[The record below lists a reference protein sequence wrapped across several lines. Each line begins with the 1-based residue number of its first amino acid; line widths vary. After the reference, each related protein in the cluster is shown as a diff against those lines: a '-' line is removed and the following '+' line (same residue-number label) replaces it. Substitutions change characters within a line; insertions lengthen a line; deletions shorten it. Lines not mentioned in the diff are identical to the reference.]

1 MRTSVLFHGNGYIIG
16 RSNAPLSLDAVS
28 TVLLPLFPDFAHTG
42 DYFENRFSGQEKIA
56 TEINMPLDAA
66 PLESTRD
73 ATRRLGPQP
82 AFGFSVDST
91 LAFSGRLCARGVMLH
106 SNRKFTEGETAEL
119 RDCLF
124 SLGLELET
132 YCG

>member
-1 MRTSVLFHGNGYIIG
+1 MTGVRRTLAKNSSGPSRWRLTNFG
-16 RSNAPLSLDAVS
+16 
-28 TVLLPLFPDFAHTG
+28 HT
-42 DYFENRFSGQEKIA
+42 FGQEKNA

-73 ATRRLGPQP
+73 ATRRLGTQP